1 MVCGPL
7 PLDHLPVQGG
17 DGCCVGRQLSVLS
30 CQVFGSMTSLF
41 VIGRSEAMT
50 QSMQP
55 SVVSNRFDD
64 RFFVIARSERD
75 EAIHAAFASINRA
88 QLVLTSFRNL

>member
-1 MVCGPL
+1 
-7 PLDHLPVQGG
+7 
-17 DGCCVGRQLSVLS
+17 
-30 CQVFGSMTSLF
+30 
-41 VIGRSEAMT
+41 MT

-75 EAIHAAFASINRA
+75 DAIHEAFVSLYAALLYPSG
-88 QLVLTSFRNL
+88 SRNL